1 MQWCADVELRLCDE
15 LPARWWRPLDT
26 LPWVPKPD
34 LAQIDRSD
42 IVAARSHLFFGR
54 EEAAVLKIRELLL
67 RYMHASAVGDT
78 DRPIAAL

>member
-1 MQWCADVELRLCDE
+1 
-15 LPARWWRPLDT
+15 LPARRWCRLAT
-26 LPWVPKPD
+26 LPRGPKAD

-42 IVAARSHLFFGR
+42 IVAARSHLFLGR
-54 EEAAVLKIRELLL
+54 EEAAVRKIRELLL